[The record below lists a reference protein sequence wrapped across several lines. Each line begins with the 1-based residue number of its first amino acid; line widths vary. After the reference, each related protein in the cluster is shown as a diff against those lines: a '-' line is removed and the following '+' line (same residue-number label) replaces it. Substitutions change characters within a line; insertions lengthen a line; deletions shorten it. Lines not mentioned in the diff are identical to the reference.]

1 MSVLHIPY
9 GSPLD
14 KKLEDI
20 WASLEVF
27 DLYEWTMFVK
37 DLDDKITRVYMPIMA
52 HGGETVVEFATDQ
65 DKTMFLLKW
74 I

>member
-1 MSVLHIPY
+1 MTVLHIPY

-14 KKLEDI
+14 KKLEGI
-20 WASLEVF
+20 WVF
-27 DLYEWTMFVK
+27 DLSEWDMFVK
-37 DLDDKITRVYMPIMA
+37 DLDDKITRVYMPLMA
-52 HGGETVVEFATDQ
+52 HGGETVVEFATVQ

>member
-1 MSVLHIPY
+1 MTVLHIPY

-14 KKLEDI
+14 KKLEGI
-20 WASLEVF
+20 WVF
-27 DLYEWTMFVK
+27 DLSECAMFVK

-52 HGGETVVEFATDQ
+52 HDSETVVEFATDQ

>member
-14 KKLEDI
+14 KKLEGI
-20 WASLEVF
+20 WSSEVF

-52 HGGETVVEFATDQ
+52 HDSETVVEFATDQ